1 MLDAL
6 TYYRRVV
13 GLRGLAAAIHG
24 KLTHIPRVLR
34 LTRPELT
41 FPFYLRVPS
50 SDVNTYEQIFL
61 RHDYQFAVTRPPQT
75 IVDAGANIGLASLYF
90 ANQFPHARIL
100 ALEPEA
106 SNVALLV
113 RNCRPYSTITPIQG
127 ALWHANTPV
136 TVVDPGIG
144 KWGFQTRDDA
154 SGDALGAAQVHAV
167 QGMTVDALMQ
177 AHGLTHIDILKIDI
191 EGAEREVFRDPS
203 AWIDQVDTVIVE
215 LHDRMRPGCTQ
226 SFATSTTGFE
236 DAWMQGENV
245 YRTRRTGCVRPA
257 PSRSYV

>member
-1 MLDAL
+1 MLDVIR
-6 TYYRRVV
+6 YYRRVV

-24 KLTHIPRVLR
+24 KLTHTPRLLR

-41 FPFYLRVPS
+41 FPFYLRMPS
-50 SDVNTYEQIFL
+50 SDVQAYAQIFL
-61 RHDYQFAVTRPPQT
+61 RQDYQFAATRPPQT

-90 ANQFPHARIL
+90 ANQFPQARIL

-106 SNVALLV
+106 SNFALLT
-113 RNCRPYSTITPIQG
+113 RNCRHYSMITPIHG
-127 ALWHANTPV
+127 ALWHANTSV
-136 TVVDPGIG
+136 TVVDPGGG
-144 KWGFQTRDDA
+144 KWGFQTRDGA
-154 SGDALGAAQVHAV
+154 SGDAPGAARVHAV

-177 AHGLTHIDILKIDI
+177 THGLTHIDILKIDI

-215 LHDRMRPGCTQ
+215 LHEYIHPGCAQ
-226 SFATSTTGFE
+226 PFYAHTTGF
-236 DAWMQGENV
+236 DAEWRQGENI

-257 PSRSYV
+257 P